1 MNFEDTAG
9 TALGS
14 ENTDSEMEMV
24 RQLTKYIKKRRKIVS
39 NRNKIYPT
47 PSISRDQK
55 CGLVSEWA
63 YTNEM

>member
-24 RQLTKYIKKRRKIVS
+24 RQLTKYIKKRSKIVS
-39 NRNKIYPT
+39 NRNKI
-47 PSISRDQK
+47 
-55 CGLVSEWA
+55 
-63 YTNEM
+63 